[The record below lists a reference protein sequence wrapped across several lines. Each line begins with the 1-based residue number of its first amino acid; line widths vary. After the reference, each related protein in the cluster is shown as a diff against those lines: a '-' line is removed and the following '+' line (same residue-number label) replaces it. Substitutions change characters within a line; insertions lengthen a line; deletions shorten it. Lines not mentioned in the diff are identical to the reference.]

1 VPRKFW
7 FQDSL
12 DAITN
17 ILSNEQ
23 DYLQAKLDKRI
34 RLQSHSESAA
44 LVKRKSRQWRRLLS
58 QALAFKNNLN
68 GISRPVELSVPTLK
82 TCWLVCGPESSG
94 SVLIAKTISHAVG
107 ASKQFSDYSGYG
119 YNGEIGIDN
128 LVLHRS
134 VPFLRPKKSHHDFI
148 EEINLLKTQYN
159 CINYILTTRD
169 PLISIISKTN
179 RFGGDISEG
188 QCDLDQARDFF
199 VSICNE
205 PTCFIWSY
213 ETMQLLGSDYFLKLY
228 RFFDIDSAFVPSLRN
243 ANAKYILP
251 SHDMSVDGSL
261 LAVAPPIL
269 YCVNLFLKNGE
280 LPGYVQQ
287 TIDSLLNAL
296 NHAPMQD
303 VRVMVMVDASDF
315 KFFKQ
320 LFKGYSAVIHV
331 CKLGKDSQG
340 ARLPKL
346 RDIFLYDMAVQILG
360 IEKAEDAYYIYA
372 NADICIPT
380 YFFSYI
386 NQQLLHAKTCRYPD
400 NTARGTGP
408 AGEFIP
414 ADSFVINRRD
424 LIAQSSD
431 QASQLAWHP
440 GSDLFVFPLRFLP
453 SMYFGDVTIGLPPV
467 APIIWLNLLLR
478 SQRTL
483 HISDLF
489 ITWHHGNDQQWRS
502 EEVQA
507 LIHQNTQAAALA
519 FWRLIEGDKSVISSL
534 RLDDSI
540 NSRNLRNKADLFVS
554 IAEGLMEN

>member
-1 VPRKFW
+1 MPRKFW

-17 ILSNEQ
+17 ILNNEQ
-23 DYLQAKLDKRI
+23 DYLQARLDKQI
-34 RLQSHSESAA
+34 DLQSHSISAGF
-44 LVKRKSRQWRRLLS
+44 LKRKPRQWRRLLS
-58 QALAFKNNLN
+58 QALALKNNLRRIN
-68 GISRPVELSVPTLK
+68 RQVELSAPSLK

-107 ASKQFSDYSGYG
+107 ASKRFSDYSGYG

-134 VPFLRPKKSHHDFI
+134 VPFMRPKKSHHDFLD
-148 EEINLLKTQYN
+148 EINLLKIHYN

-199 VSICNE
+199 VSISNE

-213 ETMQLLGSDYFLKLY
+213 ETMQLLGGAYFLKLY
-228 RFFDIDSAFVPSLRN
+228 RFFDIDSTFVPLLRN

-251 SHDMSVDGSL
+251 HHDAAVDGSL
-261 LAVAPPIL
+261 LATAPPIL

-280 LPGYVQQ
+280 LPGYVRQ

-296 NHAPMQD
+296 NHSPMQD
-303 VRVMVMVDASDF
+303 VALMVMVDSSDY
-315 KFFKQ
+315 KFFRQ
-320 LFKGYSAVIHV
+320 LFKSYSAVIHV

-346 RDIFLYDMAVQILG
+346 RDILLYDTAVHILG
-360 IEKAEDAYYIYA
+360 DEKAESAYFIYA

-386 NQQLLHAKTCRYPD
+386 NQQVLHAKVCSYPD
-400 NTARGTGP
+400 NTDRGTGP
-408 AGEFIP
+408 AGKFIP

-424 LIAQSSD
+424 LIDQSSD

-440 GSDLFVFPLRFLP
+440 GSDLFVFPLKLLP

-478 SQRTL
+478 SQRTIHL
-483 HISDLF
+483 SDTF

-502 EEVQA
+502 EEVQT

-519 FWRLIEGDKSVISSL
+519 FWHLIEGDKNVISSL
-534 RLDDSI
+534 RFEDSI
-540 NSRNLRNKADLFVS
+540 NSRNLRNKAKLFVS
-554 IAEGLMEN
+554 IAEGLTAS

>member
-1 VPRKFW
+1 
-7 FQDSL
+7 
-12 DAITN
+12 
-17 ILSNEQ
+17 
-23 DYLQAKLDKRI
+23 
-34 RLQSHSESAA
+34 
-44 LVKRKSRQWRRLLS
+44 
-58 QALAFKNNLN
+58 
-68 GISRPVELSVPTLK
+68 
-82 TCWLVCGPESSG
+82 
-94 SVLIAKTISHAVG
+94 
-107 ASKQFSDYSGYG
+107 
-119 YNGEIGIDN
+119 
-128 LVLHRS
+128 
-134 VPFLRPKKSHHDFI
+134 
-148 EEINLLKTQYN
+148 
-159 CINYILTTRD
+159 
-169 PLISIISKTN
+169 
-179 RFGGDISEG
+179 
-188 QCDLDQARDFF
+188 
-199 VSICNE
+199 
-205 PTCFIWSY
+205 
-213 ETMQLLGSDYFLKLY
+213 
-228 RFFDIDSAFVPSLRN
+228 
-243 ANAKYILP
+243 
-251 SHDMSVDGSL
+251 
-261 LAVAPPIL
+261 
-269 YCVNLFLKNGE
+269 
-280 LPGYVQQ
+280 
-287 TIDSLLNAL
+287 
-296 NHAPMQD
+296 MQD

-554 IAEGLMEN
+554 IAEGLMAN